1 MENLKELVRFN
12 RYKSV
17 ESFNSATDVTSST
30 ISIVKLDEN
39 VMDIY
44 LGRTQLTH
52 SNFPEVNVELRN
64 LIDSLDNKLDEL
76 KIEFNSKISS
86 DDEKFNKKWSDF
98 IAEFESGLADLV
110 KYTDDL
116 SKEIFDVKS
125 DTQKKIDGTNQQI
138 VDITKSIS
146 DINGLISNQ
155 NKATN
160 ELSNKVAEIKTKQ
173 ISEANSIRNLNQDVA
188 ALKSEDK
195 HLLELITGTQT
206 KIQKIST
213 DIGVANDSL
222 SAVSD
227 RVNSLEHE
235 NISISADVKSLKER
249 ITKINTNL
257 SNDIKTNKND
267 ISTIK
272 LDILEL
278 TDAISA
284 IKMDPVTLEPIK
296 HDIIDLSNAIDAIK
310 DKLSDVDNNK
320 KNINTIFIKQNTHS
334 KDIKDIKDD
343 IVALHTEDAH
353 IFDILDSIQKTL
365 SNFTNSDGD
374 INITDLINKL
384 SKLENIDVNLNNSII
399 NLKEKLDKTKTD
411 LSKSIGV
418 NKNNISNIESKI
430 EDIYNR
436 LSNLNISDNNGVS
449 VDLEPIKSDIVNL
462 TKYIDSVKTIVDQHK
477 TKVAKL
483 ESDNISSIN
492 KINNI
497 NKDISALHSEN
508 IHILESIS
516 NIQNK
521 LNDIINNNNS
531 DDIEKLKDDVDILV
545 KDNKNIKSDV
555 KSISNNV
562 TNINTALSKRLNITE
577 SDIAIIKNNITELE
591 DAINDIHNENIDI
604 TPIISDI
611 ADIKQSIN
619 DVSKDLLSK
628 IESNLS
634 EINRLIVK
642 DNEFT
647 NDISTLKKDVISLQM
662 EDTHI
667 FKILNELQ
675 SINKTILS
683 DVKFLK
689 DENVVVNEE
698 ILSLKEKIR
707 YLTGVNVDNIETLEG
722 AHRRLTKLEAT
733 DKEFQ
738 KAIDEANTNI
748 VLIKD
753 NFDSINVELT
763 SFKEETK
770 SETSSL
776 IDNIQKTNNEL
787 VLLKEDTKNEILS
800 LKEKIESLTGVDVDS
815 LETLE
820 GINRRLTELESV
832 DKELQ
837 NTIDE
842 LNETI
847 KDGVNAKLKWLIL

>member
-1 MENLKELVRFN
+1 MENLKELIKFN

-17 ESFNSATDVTSST
+17 ESFNSATDITSST

-52 SNFPEVNVELRN
+52 SNFPEVNIELRN
-64 LIDSLDNKLDEL
+64 LIDSLNNKLDEL

-86 DDEKFNKKWSDF
+86 DDEKNNKKWSDF

-110 KYTDDL
+110 KLTDDL

-138 VDITKSIS
+138 ADITKSIS
-146 DINGLISNQ
+146 DINSLISNQ

-160 ELSNKVAEIKTKQ
+160 ELSNKVAEIKAKQ
-173 ISEANSIRNLNQDVA
+173 ISETNSIRKLNQDVA
-188 ALKSEDK
+188 ALKSEDE
-195 HLLELITGTQT
+195 HLLELITGAQT

-213 DIGVANDSL
+213 DIGVTNDSL

-227 RVNSLEHE
+227 RVESLEHE
-235 NISISADVKSLKER
+235 NDNISTDVKSLKER
-249 ITKINTNL
+249 IAKINTNL

-278 TDAISA
+278 TDIVSA

-296 HDIIDLSNAIDAIK
+296 QDIIDLSNAIDAIK
-310 DKLSDVDNNK
+310 DKFSDVDSNK

-353 IFDILDSIQKTL
+353 IFDILDGIQKTL
-365 SNFTNSDGD
+365 SNFTNSD
-374 INITDLINKL
+374 
-384 SKLENIDVNLNNSII
+384 
-399 NLKEKLDKTKTD
+399 
-411 LSKSIGV
+411 
-418 NKNNISNIESKI
+418 
-430 EDIYNR
+430 
-436 LSNLNISDNNGVS
+436 
-449 VDLEPIKSDIVNL
+449 
-462 TKYIDSVKTIVDQHK
+462 
-477 TKVAKL
+477 
-483 ESDNISSIN
+483 
-492 KINNI
+492 
-497 NKDISALHSEN
+497 
-508 IHILESIS
+508 
-516 NIQNK
+516 
-521 LNDIINNNNS
+521 
-531 DDIEKLKDDVDILV
+531 DDIKKLKDDVDILV
-545 KDNKNIKSDV
+545 KDNKNIKRDV

-577 SDIAIIKNNITELE
+577 SDIAIIKNNIVELE
-591 DAINDIHNENIDI
+591 DAINNAHNENIDI

-628 IESNLS
+628 IGSNLS

-689 DENVVVNEE
+689 EENVTINEE

-753 NFDSINVELT
+753 NFDNINVELAT
-763 SFKEETK
+763 FKEETK

-776 IDNIQKTNNEL
+776 MDNIQKTNDEL
-787 VLLKEDTKNEILS
+787 VLLKDDTKNEILL
-800 LKEKIESLTGVDVDS
+800 LKEKIENITGEDIDNI
-815 LETLE
+815 ETLE
-820 GINRRLTELESV
+820 SINKRLTELESV

>member
-17 ESFNSATDVTSST
+17 ESFNGATDVTSST

-76 KIEFNSKISS
+76 KIKFNSKISS

-110 KYTDDL
+110 KYTNDL

-213 DIGVANDSL
+213 DVGVVNDSL
-222 SAVSD
+222 SAVSG
-227 RVNSLEHE
+227 RVDYLEHE

-278 TDAISA
+278 TDIISA
-284 IKMDPVTLEPIK
+284 IKLDPVTLEPIK

-343 IVALHTEDAH
+343 IVALHTEDTH
-353 IFDILDSIQKTL
+353 IFDILDGIQKTL

-384 SKLENIDVNLNNSII
+384 SKLENIDVNLNNSIV

-418 NKNNISNIESKI
+418 NKNNISIIESKI

-436 LSNLNISDNNGVS
+436 LSNLNNSDNIGVI

-497 NKDISALHSEN
+497 NKDISALQSEN
-508 IHILESIS
+508 NHILESIS

-545 KDNKNIKSDV
+545 KDNKSIKSDV

-577 SDIAIIKNNITELE
+577 SDIAIIKNNIVELE

-634 EINRLIVK
+634 EINRLIIK

-689 DENVVVNEE
+689 DENVFINEE

-753 NFDSINVELT
+753 NFDSINVELA

-776 IDNIQKTNNEL
+776 IDNIQKTNDEL
-787 VLLKEDTKNEILS
+787 VLLKDDTKNEILS
-800 LKEKIESLTGVDVDS
+800 LKEKIENLTGVDVDS